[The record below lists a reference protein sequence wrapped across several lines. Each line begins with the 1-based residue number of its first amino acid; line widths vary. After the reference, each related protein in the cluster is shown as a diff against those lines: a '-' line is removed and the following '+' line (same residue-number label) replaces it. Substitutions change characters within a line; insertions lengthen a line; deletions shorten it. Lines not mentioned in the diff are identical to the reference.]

1 MVLEKRST
9 RTELKP
15 TLALLKIF
23 CAALAYKLDLSSIVL
38 FLHVIRSLDSFKV
51 NSRDFFLKPV
61 RRKRTRVLWFIENL
75 NGQIQRSTYLRR
87 ASLRKDY

>member
-15 TLALLKIF
+15 TLTLLKIF

-38 FLHVIRSLDSFKV
+38 FLHVIRSLDTFQV
-51 NSRDFFLKPV
+51 NNRDFSLT
-61 RRKRTRVLWFIENL
+61 RKTKTNQSIMV
-75 NGQIQRSTYLRR
+75 Y
-87 ASLRKDY
+87 